1 MGHQRAG
8 DSVRARLDA
17 ATARTVAATLQALA
31 APSRLLILESLSDG
45 PMTVGELTDAVDMEQ
60 SAVSHQLR
68 LLRDLGFVTSERQGR
83 HMIYRLYDSHVAELM
98 QQAIF
103 HAEHVNAGAAET
115 ASRPRSS
122 EVATRST

>member
-45 PMTVGELTDAVDMEQ
+45 PMTVGELTGAVDMEQ

-103 HAEHVNAGAAET
+103 HAEHVNAGVADKP
-115 ASRPRSS
+115 SRPSFS
-122 EVATRST
+122 EVVTRST